1 MAVVTVTVSGLTAVS
16 LVTDMARSARACI
29 IKPKRCFAQGVAVRV
44 VRCETYVTRRIVRV
58 VDSTLCLGCCVAV
71 GGGWGKETRLKAAG
85 WFQLGLYSLPSRWSR
100 GEPQL

>member
-58 VDSTLCLGCCVAV
+58 VDSTLCLGCW
-71 GGGWGKETRLKAAG
+71 WGVSERDETQSSRLVSARTV
-85 WFQLGLYSLPSRWSR
+85 QP
-100 GEPQL
+100 PQ